1 MELYSPPVVIVVV
14 VVVVVSLGT
23 CCSCGTPDKIKSYFS
38 YFNPLTPKSDWHLI
52 SPYNITSEPHINVT
66 RIKEVISN

>member
-14 VVVVVSLGT
+14 VVVVSLGT
-23 CCSCGTPDKIKSYFS
+23 CCSCGTDKIKSYFS